1 MKTILVVDDEYAL
14 RELVGELLELAG
26 YRVVTAANGSDALE
40 RALGDKPDLVVT
52 DHMMPIADGR
62 ELVRNLRALPEYRS
76 LPIIMLSAAAK
87 SVALADALAVTAFV
101 RKPFVWEKLS
111 ATVEAL
117 IGPGDKASPP

>member
-26 YRVVTAANGSDALE
+26 YRVVTAANGGDALA
-40 RALGDKPDLVVT
+40 RALSEKPDLVVT

-62 ELVRNLRALPEYRS
+62 ELVRNLRALPEYVS

-87 SVALADALAVTAFV
+87 SVVLADALDVTAFV

-117 IGPGDKASPP
+117 IGPGEKASRS